1 MSSYIEREK
10 EVYFPVFARYPLLVE
25 RAEGK
30 YVYDSEGNRYL
41 DFLSGIGVCILGHS
55 HPRLLRVF
63 EKQTRKLIHVSSLY
77 YTQEQIKLAE
87 ELCLRFG
94 KGKCFFSNSGAEAN
108 ETALKLT
115 RKYGHRLYGGK
126 RYKIITAYGSFHGRT
141 FKTLA
146 ATGQPE
152 KQKDFEPL
160 PPGFVHTP
168 LNDIEALEKSIDD
181 STIAV
186 MLEVIQGE
194 GGVNFCSRHYLSE
207 VERICREKGLLFIL
221 DEVQTGMGRTGSFFA
236 YEQFGVKPDIVTLA
250 KGLGS
255 GFPIGATIAR
265 SEIADCFERGDHG
278 STFGGSALACA
289 VALETL
295 KVLEEGSLIKKVSE
309 VGRVCLE
316 LFKEELENGGLI
328 YEVRGKGF
336 MMGIE
341 FEKSV
346 AKKVSL
352 KLLEKGVLAGTCG
365 ENVLRFLPP
374 YIVEESDFK
383 LVLAKLKEA
392 LGEIKKDEYD

>member
-1 MSSYIEREK
+1 MSDFIKKEK

-30 YVYDSEGNRYL
+30 YVYDSKGNQYL
-41 DFLSGIGVCILGHS
+41 DFISGIGVCILGHS
-55 HPRLLRVF
+55 HPRLLKVF
-63 EKQTRKLIHVSSLY
+63 EGQAKKLIHVSSLY

-87 ELCLRFG
+87 ELSVRFG

-108 ETALKLT
+108 EAALKLT
-115 RKYGHRLYGGK
+115 RKYGHCLYGGK

-160 PPGFVHTP
+160 PPGFVHIP
-168 LNDIEALEKSIDD
+168 LNDVKALEAAVDE

-186 MLEVIQGE
+186 MLEAIQGE
-194 GGVNFCSRHYLSE
+194 GGVNFCSSGYLKE
-207 VERICREKGLLFIL
+207 VERICRQQGLLLIL

-236 YEQFGVKPDIVTLA
+236 YEQYGIKPDIVTLA
-250 KGLGS
+250 KGLGN

-265 SEIADCFERGDHG
+265 SEIADYFEKGDHG
-278 STFGGSALACA
+278 STFGGNALACV

-295 KVLEEGSLIKKVSE
+295 KLLDEEGLIEKVSE
-309 VGRVCLE
+309 QGIFFLE
-316 LFKEELENGGLI
+316 LFKKLEGDNFI
-328 YEVRGKGF
+328 KEVRGKGF
-336 MMGIE
+336 MIGIE
-341 FEKSV
+341 FEKPV
-346 AKKVSL
+346 AKKISL
-352 KLLEKGVLAGTCG
+352 KLIEKGVLAGTCG

-374 YIVEESDFK
+374 YIVEESDFE
-383 LVLAKLKEA
+383 LVFAKLKEA
-392 LGEIKKDEYD
+392 LEEFKKNEHD